1 MKQIEFE
8 THIAADNIEEV
19 VIDSL
24 VIDVDRLPTCKHY
37 VVVHLKVGSTAAVH
51 AARGDFKYFATID
64 TLVRF
69 VRDCGWGGEMLLKGI
84 NAKIYP

>member
-8 THIAADNIEEV
+8 THIAADNVAEI

-24 VIDVDRLPTCKHY
+24 VIDVDRLPTCKWY
-37 VVVHLKVGSTAAVH
+37 VLVLLKVGGAAAVH
-51 AARGDFKYFATID
+51 AARGEVKYFATID

-69 VRDCGWGGEMLLKGI
+69 VRDCGWSGEMRLSRIGV
-84 NAKIYP
+84 KIS

>member
-8 THIAADNIEEV
+8 THIAAGNISEI

-24 VIDVDRLPTCKHY
+24 VIDIDRLPTCKWY
-37 VVVHLKVGSTAAVH
+37 IVVHLKVGSTAAVH
-51 AARGDFKYFATID
+51 AARGDVKYFATID

-69 VRDCGWGGEMLLKGI
+69 VRDCGWSGEMLLKGI